1 MADVVIVGDGPAG
14 LSAALFLA
22 KRGMNVDVLGLDETY
37 MHKALMLNY
46 LGIGEITGSDLMAV
60 GREQVTKAGARLHK
74 VGVTDVQRDGSGYVV
89 TADDGSQHVGHYL
102 ILATGTKRDFAHSL
116 GLALDE
122 RGGVAA
128 DRDGRT
134 AMDGLYCVGWSVRPA
149 KVQAIISAGAG
160 AAAALDI
167 LSREAGKEIHDFD
180 TVPNA

>member
-46 LGIGEITGSDLMAV
+46 LGIGQITGSELMAI
-60 GREQVTKAGARLHK
+60 GREQVVKAGGRVHK
-74 VGVTDVQRDGSGYVV
+74 VGVSAVQRDGEGFVV
-89 TADDGSQHVGHYL
+89 TADDGTSHAGHYL
-102 ILATGTKRDFAHSL
+102 ILATGTKREFAQSL
-116 GLALDE
+116 GLALDD

-134 AMDGLYCVGWSVRPA
+134 AVDGLYCVGWSVRPA
-149 KVQAIISAGAG
+149 KIQAIISAGDG

-167 LSREAGKEIHDFD
+167 LSREAGKELHDFD
-180 TVPNA
+180 TVPAA